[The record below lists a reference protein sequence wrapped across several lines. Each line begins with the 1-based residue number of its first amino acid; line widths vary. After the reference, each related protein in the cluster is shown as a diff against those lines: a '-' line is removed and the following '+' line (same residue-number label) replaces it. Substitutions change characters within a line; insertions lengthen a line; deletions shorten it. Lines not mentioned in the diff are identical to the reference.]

1 MDERVAAVLAALEEA
16 ASSKVRD
23 EMGPRYGIW
32 TEQALGVPMNAM
44 LRIAKPVAPD
54 HALAQALW
62 DTGLYEARIVA
73 CLIDD
78 PALVKPERM
87 DRWRADFDNWGI
99 VDTACFK
106 LFDRVP
112 GAFAKVEQWARL
124 NDEYGRRAAFA
135 LLACMAL
142 HGQGEEGDFLRG
154 LELIKG
160 AATDERN
167 FVKKGVNWALRAIGG
182 KKSPVLRVAARET
195 TARLAASPDKAARWN
210 GKDALRAFAKA
221 DLKTG

>member
-1 MDERVAAVLAALEEA
+1 MVERVAAVLAALEEA
-16 ASSKVRD
+16 ASAKVRD

-32 TEQALGVPMNAM
+32 TEQALGLPMNAM
-44 LRIAKPVAPD
+44 QRIAKPLAPD

-78 PALVKPERM
+78 PALVTPEQM

-99 VDTACFK
+99 VDTVCFK

-112 GAFAKVEQWARL
+112 GAFVKVEQWARL
-124 NDEYGRRAAFA
+124 NDEFGRRSAFA

-142 HGQGEEGDFLRG
+142 HGQGKEGDFLRG
-154 LELIKG
+154 LALIEG

-167 FVKKGVNWALRAIGG
+167 FVRKGVNWALRAIGS
-182 KKSPVLRVAARET
+182 KKSPDLRAAARDMA
-195 TARLAASPDKAARWN
+195 ARLAASPDKTARWN

-221 DLKTG
+221 DQKKG